1 MQLLDPAIRGDLFC
15 AQRPIRAK
23 NADLSSIYIGSGG
36 KCVNS
41 LFGDGC
47 SIEGVVENSILFPGV
62 TVEAGAVVR
71 NCVIFKD
78 SIVRKDAQLSYII
91 ADKDVEVLQ
100 GRTLMGHA
108 TYPIVLAKG
117 SRV

>member
-1 MQLLDPAIRGDLFC
+1 MQLLDPAIRADLFC
-15 AQRPIRAK
+15 AQRPVRAK
-23 NADLSSIYIGSGG
+23 NADLSSTYIGSGG
-36 KCVNS
+36 RCVNS

-91 ADKDVEVLQ
+91 ADKDVEVLP
-100 GRTLMGHA
+100 GRTLMGHV

-117 SRV
+117 SKV